1 MILFK
6 TEAGQRAI
14 KDRSVTVTPRQRS
27 AFILFDGK
35 RTVDEVIAA
44 GLGVTREDVEQMM
57 VLGLLVPAEGSVPVQ
72 AAVAPSPVPTTA
84 TLASPSPAVVL
95 AAPAATAVSHQ
106 QRYQAAYPIATKLTA
121 ALGLR
126 GFKLNLAVE
135 AAANWE
141 ELVGLAPKIRAAV
154 GVDRAVELDRALGI

>member
-35 RTVDEVIAA
+35 RSMDEVVAA
-44 GLGVTREDVEQMM
+44 GLGVTREDVEQM
-57 VLGLLVPAEGSVPVQ
+57 VALGLLVPADGAAPVVQ
-72 AAVAPSPVPTTA
+72 TAAAPSPAAVAAPSPVPADT
-84 TLASPSPAVVL
+84 PA
-95 AAPAATAVSHQ
+95 AAPMSHQ
-106 QRYQAAYPIATKLTA
+106 QRYQAAYPIATRLTA

-154 GVDRAVELDRALGI
+154 GTDRAVELDRALGI

>member
-14 KDRSVTVTPRQRS
+14 KDRSVIVTPRQRS

-35 RTVDEVIAA
+35 RSMDEVVAA
-44 GLGVTREDVEQMM
+44 GLGVTREDVEQM
-57 VLGLLVPAEGSVPVQ
+57 VALGLLVPADGAAPVVQ
-72 AAVAPSPVPTTA
+72 TAAAPSPAAVAAPSPVPADT
-84 TLASPSPAVVL
+84 PA
-95 AAPAATAVSHQ
+95 AAPMSHQ
-106 QRYQAAYPIATKLTA
+106 QRYQAAYPIATRLTA

-154 GVDRAVELDRALGI
+154 GTDRAVELDRALGI